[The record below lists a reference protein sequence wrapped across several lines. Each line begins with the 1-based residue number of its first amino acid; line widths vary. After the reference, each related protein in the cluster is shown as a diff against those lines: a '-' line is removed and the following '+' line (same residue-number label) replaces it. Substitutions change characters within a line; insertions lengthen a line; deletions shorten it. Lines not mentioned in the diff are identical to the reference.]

1 MPIPLHAP
9 ARSGSGPWLRCD
21 PRARLLATLAASA
34 VVLAASSWGQICC
47 GLAAVAALHLASG
60 TGPGAALGSL
70 RPFRF
75 LLLFTLLVQAGF
87 TGGAPLLPGLLPG
100 AITIE
105 GSQAAALALLRLAG
119 VIAASAHLVRTTS
132 PLELARSLGWALTP
146 TARVGVPVREVTLV
160 MALGFHFF
168 PVLLDESRQ
177 VRAALESRG
186 ISMRHPRL
194 QAARPR
200 PALLDARGAL
210 RHGRSLDAAG
220 GGAGGA
226 GFRPAPPTRPP
237 LPRLAGGEHG
247 AGCREP
253 HGVGAGDD
261 PEDLTTADL
270 PVFSACGAGRSQ
282 GSRCKAGES

>member
-1 MPIPLHAP
+1 VHAP
-9 ARSGSGPWLRCD
+9 GAGRPGPWLRCD
-21 PRARLLATLAASA
+21 PRARLLATLVAST
-34 VVLAASSWGQICC
+34 VVLTASSWVQLDC
-47 GLAAVAALHLASG
+47 GLAAIAALHLTSG
-60 TGPGAALGSL
+60 TGLRAALSSL

-75 LLLFTLLVQAGF
+75 LLLFTVLVQAGF

-105 GSQAAALALLRLAG
+105 GSQAAAQAMLRLGG

-194 QAARPR
+194 RLRAR
-200 PALLDARGAL
+200 ALLFWTLAVLFGMVDRSTRLAEALEVRGFA
-210 RHGRSLDAAG
+210 
-220 GGAGGA
+220 
-226 GFRPAPPTRPP
+226 
-237 LPRLAGGEHG
+237 LPRRHTHRFPAWRVESTLLVAASLMVSVLATI
-247 AGCREP
+247 
-253 HGVGAGDD
+253 
-261 PEDLTTADL
+261 L
-270 PVFSACGAGRSQ
+270 
-282 GSRCKAGES
+282 KI